1 MRLKE
6 ALLWGVALA
15 AFLTVV
21 RLLGPEQGHE
31 FEMLMSVLIV
41 IGIIGWRIWKGR

>member
-1 MRLKE
+1 MNLKT

-15 AFLTVV
+15 AFLAVA
-21 RLLGPEQGHE
+21 RWLGPDQGHE